1 MESRDG
7 QKEVAGTSWIAI
19 EECEKDSGCGT
30 TTKRR
35 DEKMMLHITMANPTD
50 DTSSTSRRPKD
61 PFADAPQTSSRNAK
75 VIFTPAHAQTGSVY
89 VACGR

>member
-50 DTSSTSRRPKD
+50 RHVLDVTSS
-61 PFADAPQTSSRNAK
+61 
-75 VIFTPAHAQTGSVY
+75 
-89 VACGR
+89 

>member
-1 MESRDG
+1 MYAIQEPGATTQVRATPRRRKDLQRDFRGMESRDG

-50 DTSSTSRRPKD
+50 RHVLDVTSS
-61 PFADAPQTSSRNAK
+61 
-75 VIFTPAHAQTGSVY
+75 
-89 VACGR
+89 